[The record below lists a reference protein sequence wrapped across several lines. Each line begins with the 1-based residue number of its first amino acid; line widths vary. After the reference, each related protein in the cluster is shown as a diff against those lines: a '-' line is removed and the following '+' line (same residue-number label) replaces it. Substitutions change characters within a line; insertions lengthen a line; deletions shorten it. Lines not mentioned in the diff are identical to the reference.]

1 MVHQCDKPCGN
12 KTASGYC
19 ATTACI
25 NPQYSNL
32 GTVQYGQGV
41 QKRIITNA
49 DRIRAMT
56 DEELDKFLGEV
67 QWDVANYCGGV
78 TQKQEYPVPEQRG
91 AWLDWL
97 KEEAQSGNSI

>member
-1 MVHQCDKPCGN
+1 MIHPCDKLCGN

-32 GTVQYGQGV
+32 GTAQYGQGV

-49 DRIRAMT
+49 DRIRSMT
-56 DEELDKFLGEV
+56 DEELAHLLHSAEEHLFTGNL
-67 QWDVANYCGGV
+67 WNYEKW
-78 TQKQEYPVPEQRG
+78 TEWLKQEASE
-91 AWLDWL
+91 
-97 KEEAQSGNSI
+97 